1 MKIKD
6 GFVIREVM
14 GNFVVIATGEVS
26 RDFHGMVKLNET
38 AAEIWGY
45 VAEGKEL
52 DAIVAEMLSKYDVD
66 EAKLRAD
73 IESTL
78 ETFKK
83 QGFIESRPKK
93 ASKKYSK
100 TTACTS
106 VRRAESACT
115 PCFATAETRLSS
127 RPRRKD

>member
-14 GNFVVIATGEVS
+14 GNFVVIAMGDVS

-45 VAEGKEL
+45 VSEGKDA

-66 EAKLRAD
+66 EAKLRSD
-73 IESTL
+73 VESTL
-78 ETFKK
+78 EAFKK
-83 QGFIESRPKK
+83 QGFIES
-93 ASKKYSK
+93 
-100 TTACTS
+100 
-106 VRRAESACT
+106 
-115 PCFATAETRLSS
+115 
-127 RPRRKD
+127 

>member
-45 VAEGKEL
+45 VSEGKDA
-52 DAIVAEMLSKYDVD
+52 DAIVAEMLSQYDVD
-66 EAKLRAD
+66 EAKLRSD
-73 IESTL
+73 VEGTL
-78 ETFKK
+78 EAFKE
-83 QGFIESRPKK
+83 QGFIES
-93 ASKKYSK
+93 
-100 TTACTS
+100 
-106 VRRAESACT
+106 
-115 PCFATAETRLSS
+115 
-127 RPRRKD
+127 